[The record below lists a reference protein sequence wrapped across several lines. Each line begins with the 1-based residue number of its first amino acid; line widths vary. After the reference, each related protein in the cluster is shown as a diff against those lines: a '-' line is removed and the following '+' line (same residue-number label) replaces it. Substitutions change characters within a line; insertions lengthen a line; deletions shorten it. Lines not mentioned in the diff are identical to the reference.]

1 MKSMLSFFQV
11 KYVGEVHFKPG
22 QWVGIQYDEP
32 LGKNDGSVDGKK
44 YFECPN
50 KYGAFVRVATVKV
63 GDYPEEEIDFS
74 DDEMWTTSTTT
85 AFFKNYFF

>member
-22 QWVGIQYDEP
+22 QWVGVQYDEP

-74 DDEMWTTSTTT
+74 DDEMWTTS